1 MKRKSVFLFAA
12 ILLLL
17 LAFCFS
23 PVSAY
28 ASNPS
33 KPADS
38 ITAVEN
44 DHVINLK

>member
-1 MKRKSVFLFAA
+1 MKRNSVFLFAA

-17 LAFCFS
+17 LG

-44 DHVINLK
+44 DHVINMK